1 MHYAGQSIA
10 IILANTQAQADAA
23 ALLVTATY
31 TNVLP
36 PILDIASALENPS
49 RGVITFNMPP
59 LVYGNVQNA
68 FDDAPVIIEV
78 CSDCQLPIV

>member
-1 MHYAGQSIA
+1 MQYAGQSIA

-36 PILDIASALENPS
+36 PILTIADALANPE
-49 RGVITFNMPP
+49 RGVANFPFKALHKSEPAASPVGLTKTIQAS
-59 LVYGNVQNA
+59 LVFSV
-68 FDDAPVIIEV
+68 
-78 CSDCQLPIV
+78 SLS